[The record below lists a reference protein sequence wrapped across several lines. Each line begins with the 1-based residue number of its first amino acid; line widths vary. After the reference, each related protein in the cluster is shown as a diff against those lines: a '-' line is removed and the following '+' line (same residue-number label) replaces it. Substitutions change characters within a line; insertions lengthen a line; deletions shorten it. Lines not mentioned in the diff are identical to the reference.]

1 MKNCS
6 RHNDVVAELNAA
18 AAFVNVRPVSSGRMK
33 WNKKK
38 PSTLSFWNGTNNNV
52 TNAGGFGARF
62 SFGDFFLLV
71 FFIPFVYSLGC
82 KRTVTAGGKGRVKT
96 AQPRKRK
103 S

>member
-62 SFGDFFLLV
+62 SFGNFFYLYFSFRSSIHSV
-71 FFIPFVYSLGC
+71 VN
-82 KRTVTAGGKGRVKT
+82 GRLQLEERVE
-96 AQPRKRK
+96 
-103 S
+103 